1 MEVVTANR
9 SVTLGRA
16 KQKRNASCDG
26 KTSKSI
32 AQKALQRSFLNQKFD
47 ELPIFNNLTF
57 CEYGISLKN
66 ENGKSRLIL
75 GNESIDVKSNIDRL
89 QQCANAYCK
98 AHNSLCT
105 EVPQGHPF
113 EQIRHLYKAV
123 KSCCPADNEI
133 IINFDYDRNEL
144 VFVEYALCDYP
155 QYTCAFVPVKF
166 IEGMTPPYR
175 TFFCKF
181 VSLIRAT
188 MKITFP
194 EDHYDFA
201 FSLGIIDDFDY
212 VDKDER
218 DDEYEKFALRYI
230 KGDIKSLFDEIESS
244 SWQELVLAYQCN
256 YDRISSLIS
265 NAPNKELAE
274 LVKVAFEGIELMAD
288 ESICYYRHSLN
299 QCNLEVFNVED
310 DYYED
315 KLSIDRLCA
324 ICYGDEDNDPIVSSV
339 IDTLNNSGY
348 DYYPEVLY
356 DEKLI
361 TPDYDKPFIGSDFPN
376 RWFEYMAKYNQ
387 ARWNYEQTYEIDK

>member
-9 SVTLGRA
+9 SLTLGRT
-16 KQKRNASCDG
+16 KQKRNASYNG

-32 AQKALQRSFLNQKFD
+32 AQKTLQRSFLNHRFD

-57 CEYGISLKN
+57 SEYSISLKN
-66 ENGKSRLIL
+66 EDGRSRLIL
-75 GNESIDVKSNIDRL
+75 GDESIDFKSNIDRL
-89 QQCANAYCK
+89 QQCANSYCK
-98 AHNSLCT
+98 AHGSFCT

-113 EQIRHLYKAV
+113 EQIQHLYRAMQ
-123 KSCCPADNEI
+123 SCCPASNEI

-166 IEGMTPPYR
+166 IERMVPPYR
-175 TFFCKF
+175 TFFCEF
-181 VSLIRAT
+181 VSLIRAK
-188 MKITFP
+188 MGMAFP

-212 VDKDER
+212 VDKDEK
-218 DDEYEKFALRYI
+218 DDEYEKFSLRYT
-230 KGDIKSLFDEIESS
+230 KGDIKALLNEIESS
-244 SWQELVLAYQCN
+244 SWQKLVEAYRCN
-256 YDRISSLIS
+256 YNRICSLIS

-274 LVKVAFEGIELMAD
+274 LVKVAIDGIELMEN

-299 QCNLEVFNVED
+299 QCNLEVFNVDE
-310 DYYED
+310 DYYEEN
-315 KLSIDRLCA
+315 LSIDRLFA
-324 ICYGDEDNDPIVSSV
+324 ICYGDEDNDPIVNSV
-339 IDTLNNSGY
+339 IDILNNSSY
-348 DYYPEVLY
+348 DYYKEALY

-361 TPDYDKPFIGSDFPN
+361 TPNYNKPFIGSDFPN